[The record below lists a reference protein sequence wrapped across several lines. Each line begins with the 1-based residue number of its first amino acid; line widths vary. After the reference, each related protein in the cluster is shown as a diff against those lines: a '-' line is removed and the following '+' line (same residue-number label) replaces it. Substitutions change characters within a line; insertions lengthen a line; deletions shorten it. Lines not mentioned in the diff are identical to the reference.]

1 MLVCLALG
9 TGLIHNGLL
18 AVGQTI
24 VLGQTHCDVDPCTQV
39 SGQDQVGAD
48 LVEALGLDHGQRVL
62 LCLDGALL
70 QRGKD
75 LRQCHG
81 GGLCTQSLEGGHSH
95 SGLGGADDQIV
106 AVGNAGDLLG
116 GGDVAGTTGE
126 VAQAL
131 HAAGLHQA
139 LELLTDFTGQNLFHL
154 LVALDQIRHADHAQ
168 IGLVGLHG
176 LAGKG
181 DVHRAAVGQDALDHI
196 DLGAQLAVGE
206 HVHFNGAVGVGFAV
220 LLELQSALMPGVA
233 FVVDVADVDHDL
245 ITGDLAACS
254 SGSRCSGGGGSSSAG
269 GAAAAGCQ
277 THGQC
282 RDTCNLHEVTT
293 SDLVDTH
300 KKISPF
306 HLFSCLLRV
315 ERRCAGSCSRT
326 PCSVCGM
333 FPLTIY

>member
-18 AVGQTI
+18 AVGQAI
-24 VLGQTHCDVDPCTQV
+24 VLSQTHCDVDPCTQV

-70 QRGKD
+70 QRGED

-81 GGLCTQSLEGGHSH
+81 GGLCTQSLEGGHGH

-106 AVGNAGDLLG
+106 AVGNTGDLLG

-139 LELLTDFTGQNLFHL
+139 LELLTDFTGQNLLHL
-154 LVALDQIRHADHAQ
+154 LVALDQVRHADHAQ

-196 DLGAQLAVGE
+196 HLGAQLAVGE
-206 HVHFNGAVGVGFAV
+206 HVHFDGAVGVGFAV

-233 FVVDVADVDHDL
+233 LVVDVADVDHDL

-254 SGSRCSGGGGSSSAG
+254 SGSRCSGRGGSSSAG

-282 RDTCNLHEVTT
+282 RDTCCLHEVTT

-306 HLFSCLLRV
+306 HLFSCLRSGWNAAAPVHAAGRRV
-315 ERRCAGSCSRT
+315 PSAAC
-326 PCSVCGM
+326 
-333 FPLTIY
+333 FP

>member
-1 MLVCLALG
+1 M
-9 TGLIHNGLL
+9 
-18 AVGQTI
+18 
-24 VLGQTHCDVDPCTQV
+24 

-62 LCLDGALL
+62 LSLDGALL

-81 GGLCTQSLEGGHSH
+81 GGFCTQSLEGGHGH
-95 SGLGGADDQIV
+95 SGLGSTDDQIV

-139 LELLTDFTGQNLFHL
+139 LELLTDFTGQNLLHL
-154 LVALDQIRHADHAQ
+154 LIALDQVRHADHAQ
-168 IGLVGLHG
+168 IRLIGLHG
-176 LAGKG
+176 LAGKS

-206 HVHFNGAVGVGFAV
+206 HVHFDGAVGVGFAV
-220 LLELQSALMPGVA
+220 LLELQGALMPGVA
-233 FVVDVADVDHDL
+233 LVVDVADVDHDL

-254 SGSRCSGGGGSSSAG
+254 GACGGGGSGSAG

-282 RDTCNLHEVTT
+282 RDTCNLYEVTT

-300 KKISPF
+300 KKFSPF
-306 HLFSCLLRV
+306 HLFSCLRSGWNAAAPVRAAVRRV
-315 ERRCAGSCSRT
+315 PSAAC
-326 PCSVCGM
+326 
-333 FPLTIY
+333 FP